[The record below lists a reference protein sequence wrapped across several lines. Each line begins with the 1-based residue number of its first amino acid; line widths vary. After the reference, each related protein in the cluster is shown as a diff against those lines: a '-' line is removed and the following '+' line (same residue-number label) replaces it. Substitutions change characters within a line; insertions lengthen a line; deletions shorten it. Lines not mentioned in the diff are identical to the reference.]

1 MLKKRNIKR
10 LISDLGFSVGNGS
23 CSNTTIGN
31 KLSFFGIIFGCWDLG
46 LWFDFLKNEMTN

>member
-10 LISDLGFSVGNGS
+10 SISDLGFSVENGS

-31 KLSFFGIIFGCWDLG
+31 KLSFFGIIFSCWDLG